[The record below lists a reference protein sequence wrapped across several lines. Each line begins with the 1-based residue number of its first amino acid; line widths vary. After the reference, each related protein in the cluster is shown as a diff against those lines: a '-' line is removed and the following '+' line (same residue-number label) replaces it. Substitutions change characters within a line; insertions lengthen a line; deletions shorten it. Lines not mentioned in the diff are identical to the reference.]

1 MTEQKHTKRRPS
13 KVDQLPD
20 DIKTQ
25 LNILLREGR
34 MTQQDIREQIN
45 ALIDEYGLPDDAK
58 LSRNGLSRYSQTFHD
73 RMAHYQQAQQL
84 TQQWVQQFGEMPQT
98 DIARALIEIGK
109 SQIFDFQMKVLED
122 GKTVDPKTMGHL
134 ALAIKRLQEAQT
146 GSVKLEK
153 EIRKQA
159 MEEAATTAEQT
170 AKSLGLTSEGAKT
183 IRNQI
188 LGLSS

>member
-1 MTEQKHTKRRPS
+1 
-13 KVDQLPD
+13 
-20 DIKTQ
+20 
-25 LNILLREGR
+25 
-34 MTQQDIREQIN
+34 
-45 ALIDEYGLPDDAK
+45 
-58 LSRNGLSRYSQTFHD
+58 
-73 RMAHYQQAQQL
+73 
-84 TQQWVQQFGEMPQT
+84 
-98 DIARALIEIGK
+98 
-109 SQIFDFQMKVLED
+109 
-122 GKTVDPKTMGHL
+122 MGHL